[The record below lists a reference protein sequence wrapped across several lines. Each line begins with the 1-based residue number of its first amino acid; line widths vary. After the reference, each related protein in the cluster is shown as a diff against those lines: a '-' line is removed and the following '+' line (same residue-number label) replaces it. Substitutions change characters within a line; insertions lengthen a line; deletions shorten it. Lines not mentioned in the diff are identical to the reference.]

1 LGERLSPNA
10 LGFVILHPLPCLPS
24 RVFSFDSFIQNTRK
38 VTEEG
43 YSVSRLSEVQEPHP
57 QPPKSK
63 RGACSDVPHVIRK
76 RYK

>member
-43 YSVSRLSEVQEPHP
+43 YLTEIYEDHP
-57 QPPKSK
+57 YFF
-63 RGACSDVPHVIRK
+63 V
-76 RYK
+76 

>member
-43 YSVSRLSEVQEPHP
+43 YP
-57 QPPKSK
+57 
-63 RGACSDVPHVIRK
+63 
-76 RYK
+76 